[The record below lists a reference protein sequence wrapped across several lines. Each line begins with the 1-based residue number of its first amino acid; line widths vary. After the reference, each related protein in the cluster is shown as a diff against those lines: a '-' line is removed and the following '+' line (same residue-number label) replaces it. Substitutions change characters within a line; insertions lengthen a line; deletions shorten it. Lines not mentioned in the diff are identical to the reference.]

1 MNKKIFVVALLTF
14 IVDQISKIVIEKIL
28 IVNKSVIVLKNFFSL
43 TLVYNKGAAWGLFSN
58 NRLLLILITL
68 IALILIVS
76 FLKSFKKNTRNN
88 IAFGLLLG
96 GMSGNLIDRI
106 IYGHV
111 RDFLDFTIVKYD
123 YPVFNIGDIAIV
135 ISIILLA
142 YAILKGEDSDGNTS
156 KRE

>member
-28 IVNKSVIVLKNFFSL
+28 IVNKSVIVLKKFFSL

-106 IYGHV
+106 IHRSV
-111 RDFLDFTIVKYD
+111 TD
-123 YPVFNIGDIAIV
+123 YLSFNIFGYDFPIFNFADICIV
-135 ISIILLA
+135 VG
-142 YAILKGEDSDGNTS
+142 AILIMIDIIFLKEKN
-156 KRE
+156 KE